1 MPHNK
6 VMTMNP
12 VEKRVSERVNIEI
25 PVYLGQEELVTRD
38 VSRAGIYFL
47 SEDLYAK
54 GKTLNF
60 LLAFD
65 YALSGKLLKFSCLGE
80 VVRVEPQDRKF
91 GIAAKIKDLK
101 FIH

>member
-1 MPHNK
+1 
-6 VMTMNP
+6 MNP
-12 VEKRVSERVNIEI
+12 VEKRVSERVHVEI

-38 VSRAGIYFL
+38 VSLAGIYFL
-47 SEDLYAK
+47 SEDLFAE
-54 GKTLNF
+54 GKILSF
-60 LLAFD
+60 SLAFD
-65 YALSGKLLKFSCLGE
+65 YTLSGNLLKFSCLGE

>member
-1 MPHNK
+1 
-6 VMTMNP
+6 MNS
-12 VEKRVSERVNIEI
+12 VEKRVSERVHVEI

-38 VSRAGIYFL
+38 VSLAGIYFL
-47 SEDLYAK
+47 SEDLFAK
-54 GKTLNF
+54 GKILNF
-60 LLAFD
+60 SLAFD